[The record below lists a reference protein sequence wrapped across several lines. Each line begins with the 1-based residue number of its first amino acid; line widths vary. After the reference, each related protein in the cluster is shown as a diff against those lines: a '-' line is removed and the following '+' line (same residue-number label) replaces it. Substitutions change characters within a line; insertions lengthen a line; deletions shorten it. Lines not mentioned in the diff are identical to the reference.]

1 MKKSLLKLA
10 AIGIA
15 ALSFMSCGKKKV
27 DIGIV
32 LPTNS
37 EPRWSREG
45 ECFAELVKDK
55 YAAEIMYSQRSSDL
69 ERTNIDSLINK
80 GMKVLIISTPESTA
94 AASAIE
100 QAKKNGVTVICYDR
114 LILNTDAVDYFVTFN
129 FIEVGKAQGQY
140 LIDKTA
146 PGSKNNSLFLYAGAP
161 SDSNAFL
168 IFEGAWSVLQPKI
181 ADGTFVIRNSNKA
194 EALKNKSKLS
204 RAEMSEIINQIT
216 TDWDFDVAKKK
227 AADNLTML
235 KAEDKGV
242 CFVLSPNDGTAR
254 SMGDEFAKDTAV
266 TAYYTTGL
274 DAELASLQYIVD
286 GKQSM
291 TVYNDTNNLER
302 DVLALAERILKGEKP
317 TFEAVSDNGKKKVPA
332 QQSAITVIDKNN
344 IQKLID
350 IDYNGA
356 KTKLKM

>member
-1 MKKSLLKLA
+1 MKKTLVKMVLA
-10 AIGIA
+10 GAM

-32 LPTNS
+32 LPTNA

-45 ECFAELVKDK
+45 ENFAALVKDK
-55 YAAEIMYSQRSSDL
+55 FAAEIMYSQRSSDL

-100 QAKKNGVTVICYDR
+100 EAHKNGVTVICYDR

-129 FIEVGKAQGQY
+129 FHKVGMAQAQY
-140 LIDKTA
+140 LLDHTE
-146 PGSKNNSLFLYAGAP
+146 PGSKGNSLFLYAGAP
-161 SDSNAFL
+161 SDNNAFL
-168 IFEGAWSVLQPKI
+168 IFGGAWEVLQPKI
-181 ADGTFVIRNSNKA
+181 VDGTFIIRNSSKAVALQNKK
-194 EALKNKSKLS
+194 ELT
-204 RAEMSEIINQIT
+204 RAEMSEIIDQIT
-216 TDWDFDVAKKK
+216 TDWDFDVAKKR

-235 KAEDKGV
+235 KDSEKGV

-254 SMGDEFAKDTAV
+254 SMGDEFAKDSAV
-266 TAYYTTGL
+266 TKYYTTGL

-291 TVYNDTNNLER
+291 TVFNDTDTLEK
-302 DVLALAERILKGEKP
+302 DVLALADRILKGERP
-317 TFEAVSDNGKKKVPA
+317 VMTAFSDNGKKQVPA
-332 QQSAITVIDKNN
+332 QQSAITAIDKDN

-356 KTKLKM
+356 KTKLQM